1 MFSQN
6 TGNRIS
12 EDLDFNEISLKYHL
26 YYELGSSMQNASKSP
41 SLAGYQIASAIF
53 KSCMLILL
61 IDRKLLYTS
70 SLYCS

>member
-12 EDLDFNEISLKYHL
+12 EDLDFNEISLKYL

-41 SLAGYQIASAIF
+41 TLAGYQNCVCYF
-53 KSCMLILL
+53 
-61 IDRKLLYTS
+61 
-70 SLYCS
+70 

>member
-53 KSCMLILL
+53 KSC
-61 IDRKLLYTS
+61 
-70 SLYCS
+70 